1 MLFIAVIFI
10 IIIIVSLLQSG
21 NGLSQIPVSHH
32 FQTRRALVNQGFRF
46 FRKLICDMAIN
57 HKFQISNRKFMTQE
71 TSDNNFQKD
80 VLTSSKPV
88 LVDFWAPWCGPCRQL
103 SPLIDEVAK
112 DFVGKIEIFKC
123 NVDDNPE
130 TPSKYMVRGIP
141 TLMIF
146 KDGKVVDTKVGS
158 LPKSAL
164 VEWIKNNVA

>member
-1 MLFIAVIFI
+1 
-10 IIIIVSLLQSG
+10 
-21 NGLSQIPVSHH
+21 
-32 FQTRRALVNQGFRF
+32 
-46 FRKLICDMAIN
+46 
-57 HKFQISNRKFMTQE
+57 MTQE